1 MSFLHTTLWSA
12 NSEQSFWTGAGAL
25 WVFSAAVSAMD
36 PPKNGDRSFYG
47 WLYRFTHLLAANLDR
62 VLGRVSPVLVQA
74 ERQQTEFQNQE
85 TE

>member
-1 MSFLHTTLWSA
+1 
-12 NSEQSFWTGAGAL
+12 
-25 WVFSAAVSAMD
+25 MD
-36 PPKNGDRSFYG
+36 PPKTGDRSFYG

-62 VLGRVSPVLVQA
+62 VLCRVSPVLVQA